1 MGDRRFNPRTVNPAM
16 DAAARP
22 KEFSLMEGVPRA
34 GEFHKW
40 TSSPSTSRYA
50 RDRVPKKL
58 AERERKG

>member
-1 MGDRRFNPRTVNPAM
+1 M